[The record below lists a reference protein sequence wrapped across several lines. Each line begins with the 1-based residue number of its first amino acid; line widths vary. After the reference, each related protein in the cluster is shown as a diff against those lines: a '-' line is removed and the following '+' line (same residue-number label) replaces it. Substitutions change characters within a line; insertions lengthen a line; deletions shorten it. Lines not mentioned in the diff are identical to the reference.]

1 MVLQSCTAV
10 GPFTVSDASDLAE
23 VVTALNALTYSAT
36 AKWVV
41 VSSGSMVSII
51 QVDTA

>member
-1 MVLQSCTAV
+1 MATQSCTGIGPYTINSAV
-10 GPFTVSDASDLAE
+10 DLAE
-23 VVTALNALTYSAT
+23 IVTAMEALTYSAT